1 MNAILKSKQ
10 EAAASRL
17 DAAVL
22 PEAAGWSKAA
32 REDALARVRRMGL
45 PSRRDECDFEIKA
58 GGGGEPA

>member
-45 PSRRDECDFEIKA
+45 PSRRDEY
-58 GGGGEPA
+58 

>member
-32 REDALARVRRMGL
+32 REDALARVRRWVC
-45 PSRRDECDFEIKA
+45 RRGATNTGSI
-58 GGGGEPA
+58 PALTR